1 MIKVGFIGLGNM
13 GMPMA
18 LNLHKSKKIDLL
30 GYDVSQKTIQKFKS
44 KKAKA
49 TNSLKELI
57 NFSDI
62 IISCVPG
69 PKQIKLLSVGKN
81 KIIDQLD
88 KNKVWIDCSTNSLS
102 CFNFL
107 KKKLKRKINQ
117 FVDATIS
124 GGNLKAQS
132 GDLSIFVGGQK
143 KTVNKLKFIFNIL
156 GKNLYYLNTAGA
168 GYAAKIAQVSLC
180 YLNYL
185 SLSESLMLGASAGVF
200 SIVAGS
206 ATLLPNYTFYLLFL
220 GPVRIKYIALFYILL
235 SFLDVTGSNAG
246 GEIAHL
252 GGAMIGYLFIRQL
265 QNGVNIGEGVIN
277 IVNFFNKEKNKKS
290 DQKSSPTEET
300 KYDISQDEIDKI
312 LDKIS
317 ESGYSS
323 LSKNEKEKLF
333 NASKK

>member
-1 MIKVGFIGLGNM
+1 MANFIIEDFKNAWNKDNNALVKIILINVVVFVSASFIEIFLTLSGAGDAFKLFINKLMLPASFTTFITQPWSLISYFFLHLGFTHILWNMLFLYWFGKIIQDNVGNNAVISLYVLGGIIGGLSY
-13 GMPMA
+13 MA
-18 LNLHKSKKIDLL
+18 L
-30 GYDVSQKTIQKFKS
+30 
-44 KKAKA
+44 
-49 TNSLKELI
+49 
-57 NFSDI
+57 
-62 IISCVPG
+62 
-69 PKQIKLLSVGKN
+69 
-81 KIIDQLD
+81 
-88 KNKVWIDCSTNSLS
+88 
-102 CFNFL
+102 
-107 KKKLKRKINQ
+107 
-117 FVDATIS
+117 
-124 GGNLKAQS
+124 
-132 GDLSIFVGGQK
+132 
-143 KTVNKLKFIFNIL
+143 FNIIP
-156 GKNLYYLNTAGA
+156 YYDNR
-168 GYAAKIAQVSLC
+168 I
-180 YLNYL
+180 
-185 SLSESLMLGASAGVF
+185 SESLMLGASAGVF

-265 QNGVNIGEGVIN
+265 QNGVNMGEGVIN
-277 IVNFFNKEKNKKS
+277 IINFFNKEKNKKS
-290 DQKSSPTEET
+290 EQNSSPTEEN

>member
-1 MIKVGFIGLGNM
+1 MANFIIEDFKNAWNKDNNALVKIILINVIVFVSASFIEIFLTLSGAGDAFRLFINKLMLPASFTTFITQPWSLISYFFLHLGFTHILWNMLFLYWFGKIIQDNIGNNAVISLYVLG
-13 GMPMA
+13 GIIGGLSYMA
-18 LNLHKSKKIDLL
+18 L
-30 GYDVSQKTIQKFKS
+30 
-44 KKAKA
+44 
-49 TNSLKELI
+49 
-57 NFSDI
+57 
-62 IISCVPG
+62 
-69 PKQIKLLSVGKN
+69 
-81 KIIDQLD
+81 
-88 KNKVWIDCSTNSLS
+88 
-102 CFNFL
+102 
-107 KKKLKRKINQ
+107 
-117 FVDATIS
+117 
-124 GGNLKAQS
+124 
-132 GDLSIFVGGQK
+132 
-143 KTVNKLKFIFNIL
+143 FNIIP
-156 GKNLYYLNTAGA
+156 YYDNR
-168 GYAAKIAQVSLC
+168 I
-180 YLNYL
+180 
-185 SLSESLMLGASAGVF
+185 SESLMLGASAGVF

-265 QNGVNIGEGVIN
+265 QNGVNMGEGVIN
-277 IVNFFNKEKNKKS
+277 IINFFNKEKNKKPE
-290 DQKSSPTEET
+290 QNSSPKEDT

>member
-1 MIKVGFIGLGNM
+1 MANCIIEDFKNAWNKEKNALVKIILINVVVFVSASFIEIFLTLSGAGDAFKLFINKLMLPASFTTFITQPWSLISYFFLHLGFTHILWNMLFLYWFGKIIQDNIGNNAVISLYVLG
-13 GMPMA
+13 GIIGGLSYMA
-18 LNLHKSKKIDLL
+18 L
-30 GYDVSQKTIQKFKS
+30 
-44 KKAKA
+44 
-49 TNSLKELI
+49 
-57 NFSDI
+57 
-62 IISCVPG
+62 
-69 PKQIKLLSVGKN
+69 
-81 KIIDQLD
+81 
-88 KNKVWIDCSTNSLS
+88 
-102 CFNFL
+102 
-107 KKKLKRKINQ
+107 
-117 FVDATIS
+117 
-124 GGNLKAQS
+124 
-132 GDLSIFVGGQK
+132 
-143 KTVNKLKFIFNIL
+143 FNIIP
-156 GKNLYYLNTAGA
+156 YYDNR
-168 GYAAKIAQVSLC
+168 I
-180 YLNYL
+180 
-185 SLSESLMLGASAGVF
+185 SESLMLGASAGVF

-265 QNGVNIGEGVIN
+265 QNGVNMGEGIIN
-277 IVNFFNKEKNKKS
+277 IINFFNKEKNKKTEENY
-290 DQKSSPTEET
+290 SPTEET